1 MIASLPLKN
10 KYTYMKKLTD
20 TQIQEL
26 LERNLGL
33 SGNHIADLDKEQIG
47 SYHSLFRKLNEEPEE
62 GLPFDFSSKVSRQVQ
77 LKVLRRSNRR
87 FNLLAAAG
95 IIIGLAL
102 AYGLLTLVD
111 FDAGNSVL
119 LVILKFKWQLIFGY
133 CMFIGSLLFDQRFA
147 EKH

>member
-1 MIASLPLKN
+1 
-10 KYTYMKKLTD
+10 MKKLTD